1 MRCGCPV
8 CGEYMIQA
16 ERGLSSGCVCP
27 ACGNVCT
34 ACMGNVSEP
43 KSAAEAAAQFL
54 KGSTAEFDGEIAPL
68 NDEERI
74 DWRKLL

>member
-43 KSAAEAAAQFL
+43 KSAAEAAAQFMR
-54 KGSTAEFDGEIAPL
+54 SSSAAVDDAPL
-68 NDEERI
+68 GEADSERI
-74 DWRKLL
+74 EWRKLL